1 MPGRSTDGGIHV
13 HVIAPLTPDACLA
26 GLQPLYE
33 QLALAGEDLPI
44 KAAATATASRS
55 PAPGCPRR
63 PAPRR
68 PDRGATGTDPEGKV
82 RAGRPDNPR

>member
-44 KAAATATASRS
+44 KAGRRTATASRS
-55 PAPGCPRR
+55 PA
-63 PAPRR
+63 
-68 PDRGATGTDPEGKV
+68 T
-82 RAGRPDNPR
+82 N